1 MSYASL
7 EKTFYRLAQLDH
19 AGAML
24 GWDQQVMMPSGGNDA
39 RGRALAELS
48 VLTTEILQNPALA
61 DDFARAEQEQT
72 KLNTWQLANLK
83 QMKKEW
89 QHATAMPKAL
99 VEAISIATNECE
111 YAWRTM
117 RADNNWADFEPM
129 LQKVFDL
136 TKEKAQAL
144 NSALGAENGYAND
157 YEAMLD
163 IFDPGTKM
171 SRIDPVF
178 AELKETIPG
187 LLQQITEK
195 QNAASPIIQPSAPVA
210 KSKQIELAKALMG
223 ALGFDFNQGRLDE
236 AAHPFSGGVSDDSR
250 ITSRYD
256 ENNVIEGIMG
266 VIHETGHSRYE
277 TGLPKDWRYQP
288 VGQAMGMGVHE
299 SQSLFFEMQMG
310 RSAPFIS
317 AIAPLVQQYAG
328 NDPAYSAENMRKMY
342 THVEPGLIRVNADE
356 VTYPLHVILRYE
368 LERDIILG
376 SASVKDIPDRWNDA
390 MSRYLGLDTR
400 GDYKNGPMQ
409 DVHWPGGA
417 VGYFPSYTL
426 GAMNA
431 AQLHD
436 AMLKQIPN
444 AADLIASFELA
455 PIFDWL
461 GKNIW
466 SQGSLNS
473 YDELMIN
480 ATGEPLNSSY
490 FIDHIKNRYLG

>member
-1 MSYASL
+1 MSYLAL

-19 AGAML
+19 AGAIL

-39 RGRALAELS
+39 RGRALAELD
-48 VLTTEILQNPALA
+48 VLTTEILQAPALA
-61 DDFARAEQEQT
+61 DTFAQAEQD
-72 KLNTWQLANLK
+72 KANLSDWQLANLK
-83 QMKKEW
+83 QMRSHWK
-89 QHATAMPKAL
+89 QATSVPKDL
-99 VEAISIATNECE
+99 VEAYAMATNECE
-111 YAWRTM
+111 YAWRSLRTE
-117 RADNNWADFEPM
+117 NNWADFEPM

-144 NSALGAENGYAND
+144 NNALGTEKGYEND
-157 YEAMLD
+157 YEALLD
-163 IFDPGTKM
+163 IFDPGTTM

-178 AELKETIPG
+178 AQLKATIPS
-187 LLQQITEK
+187 LLAQITEK
-195 QNAASPIIQPSAPVA
+195 QNASSPLIMPSAPVD
-210 KSKQIELAKALMG
+210 KTKQIALASALMSK
-223 ALGFDFNQGRLDE
+223 LGFDFNHGRLDE

-277 TGLPKDWRYQP
+277 TGLPKDWRFQP

-299 SQSLFFEMQMG
+299 SQSLFFEMQLG
-310 RSAPFIS
+310 RSAPFID
-317 AIAPLVQQYAG
+317 AIAPIVRQFAG
-328 NDPAYSAENMRKMY
+328 NDPAYQADNMRKLY
-342 THVEPGLIRVNADE
+342 THVQPGLIRVNADE

-376 SASVKDIPDRWNDA
+376 RASVSDIPERWNEA
-390 MSRYLGLDTR
+390 MSNYLGLNTK

-409 DVHWPGGA
+409 DVHWPSGA

-444 AADLIASFELA
+444 AAELVASLDLA

-461 GKNIW
+461 SSNVW
-466 SQGSLNS
+466 SKGSSLS
-473 YDELMIN
+473 YDDLMTH
-480 ATGEPLNSSY
+480 ATGEPLNPSY
-490 FIDHIKNRYLG
+490 FLNHIKNRYLA